1 MAERI
6 IKLEKNP
13 IKLEEIDNLMQQISK
28 RSIEIEEYF
37 FRTKQAV
44 MLAAKSG
51 KTAIIEGSMINN
63 LQEKPKQDD
72 SKKLLDFRIKAI
84 ETKMNQM
91 QMKLVSLP

>member
-1 MAERI
+1 
-6 IKLEKNP
+6 
-13 IKLEEIDNLMQQISK
+13 
-28 RSIEIEEYF
+28 
-37 FRTKQAV
+37 

>member
-1 MAERI
+1 
-6 IKLEKNP
+6 
-13 IKLEEIDNLMQQISK
+13 
-28 RSIEIEEYF
+28 
-37 FRTKQAV
+37 

-72 SKKLLDFRIKAI
+72 SEKLLDFRIKAI

-91 QMKLVSLP
+91 QMKLVSLT